1 MRDFVAF
8 AVLLALTGCAAPS
21 VGPASLEP
29 ARPDSS
35 VVLTA
40 PDFVALQ
47 RGAAYA
53 EANCAGCH
61 SVGVTGESPMP
72 AAPRFR
78 ELGLHYP
85 VEDLAEA
92 FAEGIDTAHPAMPE
106 FLMSTQ
112 ENSDLIAYLNSIQS
126 HSTR

>member
-1 MRDFVAF
+1 MRNSVAF
-8 AVLLALTGCAAPS
+8 AMLLALTGCAVQSAPPLRQ
-21 VGPASLEP
+21 GA
-29 ARPDSS
+29 S
-35 VVLTA
+35 VVVA
-40 PDFVALQ
+40 VPDVAALQ

-53 EANCAGCH
+53 EANCGGCH
-61 SVGVTGESPMP
+61 AIGAAGESPLP

-78 ELGLHYP
+78 DLGLRYP
-85 VEDLAEA
+85 VDDLAEA
-92 FAEGIDTAHPAMPE
+92 FAEGVDTAHAAMPE